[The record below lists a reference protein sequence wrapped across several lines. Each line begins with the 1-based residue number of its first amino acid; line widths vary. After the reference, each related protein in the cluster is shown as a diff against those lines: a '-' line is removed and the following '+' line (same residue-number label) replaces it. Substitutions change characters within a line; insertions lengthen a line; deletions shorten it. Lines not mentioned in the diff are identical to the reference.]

1 MIFSNP
7 NRLYRFKGTDRKK
20 VKDQAMSDDF
30 RDAEQYGRVRLG
42 NMYFYYR
49 DLGVKY
55 YVPYDYIDRAFTRI
69 SECPEDEFSNN
80 QVYYRL
86 ILEHDGKE
94 FANLIFN
101 TEGPVEKIYERLA
114 VIAPAIAIGFVKKQK

>member
-20 VKDQAMSDDF
+20 VKDQEMSDDF

-42 NMYFYYR
+42 KKYFYYQ

-80 QVYYRL
+80 HVYYRL

-94 FANLIFN
+94 FTNLIFN
-101 TEGPVEKIYERLA
+101 TEDPIEKIYERLA

>member
-20 VKDQAMSDDF
+20 VKDQEMSDDF

-42 NMYFYYR
+42 KMYFYYQ

-69 SECPEDEFSNN
+69 SECSEDEFSNN